1 MGGSTLTVHRLLMA
15 DFYVGIMSGT
25 SLDGVDAALAAA
37 GRGRIRL
44 IKAHHLAYSPSLR
57 IRLLALQEPGPD
69 ELHRAAVLANEL
81 SDLYAGAVRRLLA
94 RAGVGARSVAAIG
107 CHGQTVRH
115 RPGDGYTLQ
124 LVNGARLAEQSGVT
138 VVSDF
143 RSRDVAAGG
152 EGAPLAPAF
161 HHAMFGGAR
170 RGCVIVN
177 VGGIA
182 NLTLLPARGA
192 VTGFDCGPG
201 NCLLDAWVREKRG
214 KPYDARGAWAARG
227 TVNPRLLH
235 KLLSHAFF
243 RRRPPKSTGRDE
255 FALAWV
261 RRALTGSERAVD
273 IQATLLELTATTI
286 ARAVRAHAGSAREV
300 YVCGGGARNRALLSR
315 LTALLPGKRV
325 ETTAALGVEPEH
337 VEALAFAWLARQAL
351 KHKPGNLPA
360 VTGARGPRVL
370 GAIYPA

>member
-1 MGGSTLTVHRLLMA
+1 
-15 DFYVGIMSGT
+15 MSGT
-25 SLDGVDAALAAA
+25 SHDGVDAVLAAA
-37 GRGRIRL
+37 RGKRFQLLESVHLSYPARL
-44 IKAHHLAYSPSLR
+44 RS
-57 IRLLALQEPGPD
+57 RLLALQQQGNN

-94 RAGVGARSVAAIG
+94 RARVGARAVAAIG

-124 LVNGARLAEQSGVT
+124 LVNGARLAERSGIT
-138 VVSDF
+138 VVCDF

-161 HHAMFGGAR
+161 HRALFETAR
-170 RGCVIVN
+170 RGRVIVN

-182 NLTLLPARGA
+182 NLSSLPVRGT

-201 NCLLDAWVREKRG
+201 NCLLDAWIQEKRR
-214 KPYDARGAWAARG
+214 KLYDARGAWAATGR
-227 TVNPRLLH
+227 VIPRLLT
-235 KLLSHAFF
+235 KLLAHPFI

-255 FALAWV
+255 FNLRWV
-261 RRALTGSERAVD
+261 RRLLSGNEPAADV
-273 IQATLLELTATTI
+273 QATLIELTAVTI
-286 ARAVRAHAGSAREV
+286 ARAVRRYCAGAREV
-300 YVCGGGARNRALLSR
+300 FVCGGGARNSALLAR
-315 LTALLPGKRV
+315 LAGLLPRIRV
-325 ETTAALGVEPEH
+325 TTTAALGIEPEH
-337 VEALAFAWLARQAL
+337 VEALAFGWLAREAL

-370 GAIYPA
+370 GAIYPK